1 MHTLR
6 RTSQKGQGL
15 VEYALILVLVAIVV
29 ILILSVA
36 GQKVGDIFCDLV
48 IQLGG
53 TAPDSITACAA
64 PRVTISGVGG
74 TVSGTI
80 QVEAIVKDNKGLGS
94 NITSVK
100 FYVDGTLKNSE
111 STHKYCLGGGDG
123 ACDPFHTSS
132 LSNGPH
138 TLRVVATDA
147 DGNSGEAT
155 VTFTVAN

>member
-1 MHTLR
+1 MHTFR
-6 RTSQKGQGL
+6 RASEKGQGL

-29 ILILSVA
+29 IIILAVA
-36 GQKVGDIFCDLV
+36 GQKVGDIFCDIV

-53 TAPDSITACAA
+53 TAPDSLAACAA
-64 PRVTISGVGG
+64 PRVTIDGIGG
-74 TVSGTI
+74 TVSGTV

-100 FYVDGTLKNSE
+100 FYIDGTLKNSE
-111 STHKYCLGGGDG
+111 STYKYCLGGGDSS
-123 ACDPFHTSS
+123 CTPFNTSS
-132 LSNGPH
+132 LSNGSH

-147 DGNSGEAT
+147 DGNSGEAS